1 MLQRSNVFF
10 DIYTGMKNKGIF
22 LQPQDNSNIDC
33 YVDNDFGGA
42 YNVYPDQHHMITKSR
57 ILYVSMFQGCSVVW
71 VPKMQTQIC
80 LSKMESEY
88 LALSKY
94 IRDLIPLH
102 EIQKDLNND
111 ILKENDYS
119 VRCSTNSKLFDDGV
133 IQDHTFPLP
142 KSKVYEDNA
151 ACLKFARLPRLTHYT
166 QHIDVPYH
174 RFRSKVEQLE
184 ISVEP
189 ISTD

>member
-88 LALSKY
+88 LALSQY
-94 IRDLIPLH
+94 IRDLMG
-102 EIQKDLNND
+102 DSRN
-111 ILKENDYS
+111 EN
-119 VRCSTNSKLFDDGV
+119 LF
-133 IQDHTFPLP
+133 TA
-142 KSKVYEDNA
+142 KV
-151 ACLKFARLPRLTHYT
+151 
-166 QHIDVPYH
+166 
-174 RFRSKVEQLE
+174 
-184 ISVEP
+184 
-189 ISTD
+189 